1 MKFENS
7 KLLFKHQLII
17 KVFVRSCTTIPN
29 VVQTLPKLM
38 GNELNWRNKMICPA
52 SCIWTCYH
60 IYLYVIN
67 IITYIYIYLDY
78 NGKIKYLP
86 IWPRFCE
93 RKINQRLINGNKFNP
108 NKTFMTSEW
117 LCAIFYTR
125 WNNYKWELCMFA
137 K

>member
-17 KVFVRSCTTIPN
+17 KIFVRSCTTIPN

-60 IYLYVIN
+60 INLYVIY
-67 IITYIYIYLDY
+67 TYKTESRLQW
-78 NGKIKYLP
+78 KIKYLP
-86 IWPRFCE
+86 ILARFCE
-93 RKINQRLINGNKFNP
+93 RKIFQRLINGNKFNP
-108 NKTFMTSEW
+108 NKKFMTSEW

>member
-60 IYLYVIN
+60 KHLYVI
-67 IITYIYIYLDY
+67 YISRLQW
-78 NGKIKYLP
+78 KIKYLP
-86 IWPRFCE
+86 TWPIFCE

-108 NKTFMTSEW
+108 NKKFMTSEW
-117 LCAIFYTR
+117 LCAIFRQGEIITNENCACLQNSLFTFY
-125 WNNYKWELCMFA
+125 C
-137 K
+137 